1 MLQKKLFVSLLFL
14 SATFVVTTNAA
25 RRSYDCEGK
34 IAKALERFERERY
47 NDVKTILADVKYNCS
62 GHPAMDTALY
72 YLGMAYLG
80 SGAYMDAR
88 IEFERL
94 IQDFP
99 FSKFQE
105 EAYFRLGYATF
116 LESNPPQKDQTKT
129 KEAIREF
136 AEFIEE
142 FPQSPYADT
151 AAYYMSK
158 AQGKLAE
165 KMLMNAKFY
174 EKIERYE
181 SAVVY
186 YQYLLEEYPGSAF
199 ASEAQIRLAEALVKG
214 NRYADADVVLT
225 HILDS
230 DLSEDVKRS
239 ARRLQ
244 KRIRR
249 EPPESES
256 TEGAVAEETVDPG
269 TEITPIRETIEKME
283 SSPEVSEQGSGSTD
297 TPQGTNSTMP
307 DSVEMDTAV
316 SADQVDLPV
325 DTPLVVDTDP
335 QDSLMEKDR
344 LEKMESDI
352 KTPDAEVETKSN
364 TSVVVEPDKASPD
377 TSTEDTTETVSE
389 KDENDE
395 EPSESDSTEIDSS
408 ETDSEMR
415 ENSSDTLKPSDFTD

>member
-1 MLQKKLFVSLLFL
+1 MLQKQLFVSLLL
-14 SATFVVTTNAA
+14 LLATFVVTTNAA

-34 IAKALERFERERY
+34 ITKALEKFERERY

-72 YLGMAYLG
+72 YLGMAYLK
-80 SGAYMDAR
+80 SGVYMDAR

-142 FPQSPYADT
+142 FPQSQYADT
-151 AAYYMSK
+151 AAYYMNE
-158 AQGKLAE
+158 AREKLAE

-186 YQYLLEEYPGSAF
+186 YQYLLENYPGSAF

-214 NRYADADVVLT
+214 NRYADAAVVLT

-230 DLSEDVKRS
+230 DLSEDTKRR
-239 ARRLQ
+239 AKRLQ
-244 KRIRR
+244 KRILR
-249 EPPESES
+249 EPPDSET
-256 TEGAVAEETVDPG
+256 TEGTVAEETVDPG
-269 TEITPIRETIEKME
+269 TEITPVRETIEKLD
-283 SSPEVSEQGSGSTD
+283 SSSEGAEQGAASND
-297 TPQGTNSTMP
+297 APQG
-307 DSVEMDTAV
+307 
-316 SADQVDLPV
+316 
-325 DTPLVVDTDP
+325 
-335 QDSLMEKDR
+335 
-344 LEKMESDI
+344 
-352 KTPDAEVETKSN
+352 TKSN
-364 TSVVVEPDKASPD
+364 TNVLVEPDKASPD
-377 TSTEDTTETVSE
+377 TSTEEDTTGAVPE
-389 KDENDE
+389 KNENE
-395 EPSESDSTEIDSS
+395 QEPSESDSTGIESS
-408 ETDSEMR
+408 ETESGMR
-415 ENSSDTLKPSDFTD
+415 ENSSDTLKSSDSPD